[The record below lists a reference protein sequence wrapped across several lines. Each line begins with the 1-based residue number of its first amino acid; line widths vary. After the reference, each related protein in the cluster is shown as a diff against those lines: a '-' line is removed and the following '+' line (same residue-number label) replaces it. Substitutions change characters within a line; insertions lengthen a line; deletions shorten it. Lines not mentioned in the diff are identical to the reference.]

1 MLPECAMDEP
11 QGQGLWGLQGHQLQ
25 LRYLGWLGECMAVS
39 PPHTRAGVLPGS
51 PTGPLSAHLQ
61 GVTLIGPDERACAG
75 VPWLQ
80 SKPLLLVGVHDSL
93 HIFSR
98 EAVELG

>member
-1 MLPECAMDEP
+1 MDEP

-25 LRYLGWLGECMAVS
+25 LRY
-39 PPHTRAGVLPGS
+39 
-51 PTGPLSAHLQ
+51 LQ